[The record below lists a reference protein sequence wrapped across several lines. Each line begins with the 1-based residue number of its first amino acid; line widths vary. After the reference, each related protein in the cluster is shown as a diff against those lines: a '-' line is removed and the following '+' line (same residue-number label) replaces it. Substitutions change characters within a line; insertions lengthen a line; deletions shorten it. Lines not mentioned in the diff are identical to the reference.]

1 MIYPACW
8 RMRIYAMT
16 SSLLLLLHQ
25 AALAATSM
33 PDTSDPVTQPD
44 LAPPALSF
52 PSLFHYHISDAWGSD
67 FSSRIVWI
75 VTASMA
81 CALLALYVIL
91 RPRRYRRCACCR
103 ASPLRDFDA
112 LEHIPLPVIVVNHE
126 RRIVMANAPFAQ
138 LAGKARNVLLRRRID
153 DIGGIDGE
161 LGSAIAARLH
171 TRGGKHAVE
180 CGEIRYI
187 GHTCRPCS
195 VLYRFSPLPASNPA
209 QADVIATFIDIT
221 PIRNDELAARYNAQ
235 HLDGITANLPGIVY
249 KLRRHASGM
258 LSFRYINGDTLPLFG
273 LSPRE
278 MMADER
284 RVFATVHPDDRA
296 TLQHALDDAAKRH
309 SGYSCEFRVRSPS
322 GERWIQSR
330 GAYNP
335 ASPEGTLD
343 WDGYWIDSTDS
354 HQQADALRAA
364 RIEAERLSAAQGRF
378 LATMSHELRTPMSG
392 IFSMLELL
400 GSTNMTPSQHS
411 MVDTLRGASQAMLHI
426 LDQVLDYSRI
436 DADQLILEKKPFD
449 LRELVEHS
457 CQVVAADVAAKA
469 LQLRLEIDPRVAAW
483 LIGDALR
490 IRQILSNLLHNAIKF
505 TEHGTIDVRVVVIDD
520 SLDRQIVS
528 VEVAD
533 TGIGIDRDDLDNVL
547 EPFVQADASTSRRFG
562 GSGLGLPICRQLA
575 CRMGGGLH
583 LASQPGA
590 GTTVRARITLP
601 VSERARAQVPGCAKR
616 RARVTL
622 RDGALAQHVRAELT
636 AMGMTVAFDDDTGS
650 VDLHVTDEP
659 AARAEAARSP
669 GGTAI
674 VAVTERLLIGGVCV
688 DADLPTIGSRPFY
701 PSSIRTVCTNLFD
714 TRTAAADLR
723 TSVAARTSPPRCAP
737 ILVADDQALYR
748 IVWQRQLE
756 ELGYPYRVVPSGN
769 EALETLCNAEH
780 SMLITDL
787 WMPDMN
793 GFTLAR
799 RWRAREAADRAAG
812 PVRRL
817 PIIGISANIIHGDR
831 NVRCGLSAG
840 LDLVL
845 VKPLPLAQLQAILI
859 RYLHARPA
867 QEPADSESRAA
878 LDMLLAVYGT
888 DRTVRAMF
896 DAALDAYRSQRVT
909 LAKTDCA
916 SVAFAACLHD
926 IVATAHV
933 FRDQRLSD
941 ACAEMNRAR
950 STNGET
956 AFARDTLRAALDAF
970 ARRVDTMRTM
980 FDARH

>member
-1 MIYPACW
+1 
-8 RMRIYAMT
+8 
-16 SSLLLLLHQ
+16 
-25 AALAATSM
+25 
-33 PDTSDPVTQPD
+33 
-44 LAPPALSF
+44 
-52 PSLFHYHISDAWGSD
+52 
-67 FSSRIVWI
+67 
-75 VTASMA
+75 MA
-81 CALLALYVIL
+81 CALLVLCVIL
-91 RPRRYRRCACCR
+91 RPRRHRRSVSCR
-103 ASPLRDFDA
+103 ASSLRNFDA
-112 LEHIPLPVIVVNHE
+112 LEHIPLPVIVIDHE
-126 RRIVMANAPFAQ
+126 RRIVMANALFAQ
-138 LAGKARNVLLRRRID
+138 LAGKARNALLRRRID
-153 DIGGIDGE
+153 DIGGVGSE
-161 LGSAIAARLH
+161 LGNVIAARLH
-171 TRGGKHAVE
+171 TRSGKHAVE

-187 GHTCRPCS
+187 GHACRPCS

-209 QADVIATFIDIT
+209 RTDVIATFVDIT

-258 LSFRYINGDTLPLFG
+258 LSFRYVNGDTLPLFG

-284 RVFATVHPDDRA
+284 RVFANVHPDDRA
-296 TLQHALDDAAKRH
+296 MLQNVINDAAERR
-309 SGYSCEFRVRSPS
+309 SGYNCEFRVRSPS

-335 ASPEGTLD
+335 ASSEDALD

-400 GSTNMTPSQHS
+400 GSTKMTPSQHS
-411 MVDTLRGASQAMLHI
+411 IVDTVRGASQTMLHI

-436 DADQLILEKKPFD
+436 DADQLILEKKSFD

-457 CQVVAADVAAKA
+457 CQVVAADIAAKA
-469 LQLRLEIDPRVAAW
+469 LQLRLEIDPRVAAR
-483 LIGDALR
+483 LTGDALR
-490 IRQILSNLLHNAIKF
+490 IRQILLNLLHNAIKF
-505 TEHGTIDVRVVVIDD
+505 TERGTIDVRIVVVDD

-533 TGIGIDRDDLDNVL
+533 TGIGIGSDDLDNVL

-575 CRMGGGLH
+575 RRMGGGLH

-622 RDGALAQHVRAELT
+622 RDCALAQYVRAELT
-636 AMGMTVAFDDDTGS
+636 AMGMTVAVDNDAGS
-650 VDLHVTDEP
+650 VDLHVTDEL
-659 AARAEAARSP
+659 AARAEAARNP

-688 DADLPTIGSRPFY
+688 DSDLPTIGSRPFY

-714 TRTAAADLR
+714 TRAAAADIR
-723 TSVAARTSPPRCAP
+723 TSIAARTSPPRCAP

-756 ELGYPYRVVPSGN
+756 ELGYPYRVVPTGN

-799 RWRAREAADRAAG
+799 RWRAHEATDRAAG

-840 LDLVL
+840 LDMVL

-859 RYLHARPA
+859 RYLHAQRA
-867 QEPADSESRAA
+867 QEPSDSESRAV
-878 LDMLLAVYGT
+878 LDMLLTAYGT

-950 STNGET
+950 SANGET

-970 ARRVDTMRTM
+970 ARRVDTMRAM
-980 FDARH
+980 FDARANSENAP